1 MTEFYRKR
9 CEAVKKRLP
18 TPFLAPERQGL
29 RWASFHNSESF
40 WVKREDL
47 IGLIYDLGFKT
58 VFEQFDYHAPDIT
71 KVLTESYEYL
81 LRGRFVGIR

>member
-1 MTEFYRKR
+1 MFPLTIGKVFGGP
-9 CEAVKKRLP
+9 LSII
-18 TPFLAPERQGL
+18 
-29 RWASFHNSESF
+29 ASHF

-47 IGLIYDLGFKT
+47 IGLMYELGFKT

-71 KVLTESYEYL
+71 KVLTESYEYS